1 MARCTKI
8 PSKVESDPGES
19 TVKVRPSIATALAVS
34 LAAAASGC
42 GGNSGNSSSAGQA
55 NPTLVRGPF
64 LAEATTTSITIAWS
78 TDVKGTGEVEYGLDL
93 AYGSLAV
100 EGGSTKSHAVVI
112 TGLSPGTIYRYL
124 VRTSEKVLFSGGSF
138 EATRPASDPHLRFV
152 AFGDSGSGSADQLAV
167 AARAL
172 AAAPDLVI
180 HTGDV
185 IYDRGEAEHFDPFYF
200 EPYAALLEQV
210 PFYTCLG
217 NHDVLTSNGQPYLE
231 AFHLPHNNPQGT
243 ERYYSFD
250 AANVHF
256 IALDS
261 NQSVA
266 AGTPMHDWLVSDLAG
281 AADWKIVFF
290 HHPPFSSAMHAP
302 DGPALR
308 AAYEPLFAAGGV
320 DLVLNGHDH
329 VYERTY
335 PLLQS
340 VITNKDQE
348 PNYLNPA
355 GTIYVVTGGGGKSL
369 YARTQTSAFTAR
381 FESVFHLVRVEVSG
395 LDLTLTA
402 IRSDGVEIDSMTL
415 SK

>member
-1 MARCTKI
+1 M
-8 PSKVESDPGES
+8 
-19 TVKVRPSIATALAVS
+19 ALAAF
-34 LAAAASGC
+34 LAVAAPACSHSG
-42 GGNSGNSSSAGQA
+42 SSSSTTGQA

-78 TDVKGTGEVEYGLDL
+78 TDVKGTGEVGYGPDL

-112 TGLSPGTIYRYL
+112 TGLSPGTTYRYL

-138 EATRPASDPHLRFV
+138 ETSRPASDPRLRFV
-152 AFGDSGSGSADQLAV
+152 VFGDSGIGSKDQLAV

-172 AAAPDLVI
+172 EAAPDLVI

-185 IYDRGEAEHFDPFYF
+185 VYDRGEASHFDPFYF
-200 EPYAALLEQV
+200 EPYTSLLEQV

-243 ERYYSFD
+243 ERYYSFE

-266 AGTPMHDWLVSDLAG
+266 AGTPMHDWLVSDLA
-281 AADWKIVFF
+281 ATADWKIVFF

-329 VYERTY
+329 VYERSY

-340 VITNKDQE
+340 VITNQDQE
-348 PNYLNPA
+348 PHYLNPA
-355 GTIYVVTGGGGKSL
+355 GTIYVVSGGGGRDL
-369 YARTQTSAFTAR
+369 YARTQTNSFTAR
-381 FESVFHLVRVEVSG
+381 FASVFHLVRVEVSG